1 MLAFLVN
8 FTAFY
13 LNKLYLLDISFAYRR
28 WACSNFLFLYL
39 LFEYLKFYVR
49 RNGNKVDPI
58 KKDQENLLYTTNF
71 QLLMIKLHLHFL
83 IYKHPFT

>member
-28 WACSNFLFLYL
+28 WTCSNFLFLYL

-49 RNGNKVDPI
+49 RNDNKVDSI
-58 KKDQENLLYTTNF
+58 KKDQEISYTPQFSITDDKTSSSLLNL
-71 QLLMIKLHLHFL
+71 
-83 IYKHPFT
+83 